1 MMTALGL
8 VFKGK
13 TIYEG
18 DDKDKAMNQDA
29 VFIKCTGCGTNNR
42 IPKTRL
48 KEHPKCGKCGG
59 TIEPETTIIPCA
71 GCGTKNRIFKA
82 LLDDDPRCGK
92 CHEPLKTIP
101 FYNYVVETTDR
112 TFNEEVLTFPGT
124 VLLEFYSNSCPHCHT
139 LTPIL
144 NQMASDY
151 AGQAKITKLNIERSP
166 MTASRYD
173 VMSTP
178 TIIFFKEGKEV
189 NKLLG
194 AVSREEIESR
204 IKYIL

>member
-1 MMTALGL
+1 
-8 VFKGK
+8 
-13 TIYEG
+13 
-18 DDKDKAMNQDA
+18 MNQDA

-42 IPKTRL
+42 IPSARL
-48 KEHPKCGKCGG
+48 KEHPKCGKCGEI
-59 TIEPETTIIPCA
+59 IEPETTIVQCTH
-71 GCGTKNRIFKA
+71 CGAKNRIFTV
-82 LLDDDPRCGK
+82 LINENPRCGK

-101 FYNYVVETTDR
+101 YYNYVVETTDR
-112 TFNEEVLTFPGT
+112 TFDHEVLSSPGP

-151 AGQAKITKLNIERSP
+151 AGRAKIAKLNIERSP

-178 TIIFFKEGKEV
+178 TIIFFKEGREV

-194 AVSREEIESR
+194 AVPKNEIETR
-204 IKYIL
+204 LKYIL

>member
-1 MMTALGL
+1 MT
-8 VFKGK
+8 
-13 TIYEG
+13 
-18 DDKDKAMNQDA
+18 QDT
-29 VFIKCTGCGTNNR
+29 VLIKCAECGTSNR
-42 IPKTRL
+42 IPRARL

-59 TIEPETTIIPCA
+59 TIEPETTIISCA
-71 GCGTKNRIFKA
+71 SCGTKNRIFKV
-82 LLDDDPRCGK
+82 LLDDQPLCGK
-92 CHEPLKTIP
+92 CHGPLKTLP

-112 TFNEEVLTFPGT
+112 TFNDEVMTFPGP
-124 VLLEFYSNSCPHCHT
+124 VLLEFYSNACPHCHT

-144 NQMASDY
+144 NQLASEY
-151 AGQAKITKLNIERSP
+151 AGRAKIAKLNIERSP

-194 AVSREEIESR
+194 AVPKTEIESR
-204 IKYIL
+204 LNYIL